1 MFVLPPTKQDHE
13 QHSSVHVVIRVCFA
27 VVVTSCACLSCL
39 QESKK
44 HTPTHGSENDAHI
57 SMTVVD
63 GGGLTST
70 LPEMCELIS
79 VMCEM

>member
-1 MFVLPPTKQDHE
+1 MFVLPPAIQDYE
-13 QHSSVHVVIRVCFA
+13 QHSSVHVVIRVCVA
-27 VVVTSCACLSCL
+27 VVVTSCACFFCL

-70 LPEMCELIS
+70 LPEML
-79 VMCEM
+79 

>member
-13 QHSSVHVVIRVCFA
+13 QHSSVPVVIRVCFA
-27 VVVTSCACLSCL
+27 VAVTSCACFFCL
-39 QESKK
+39 QEYKK

-63 GGGLTST
+63 GGGLAST
-70 LPEMCELIS
+70 LPEML
-79 VMCEM
+79 